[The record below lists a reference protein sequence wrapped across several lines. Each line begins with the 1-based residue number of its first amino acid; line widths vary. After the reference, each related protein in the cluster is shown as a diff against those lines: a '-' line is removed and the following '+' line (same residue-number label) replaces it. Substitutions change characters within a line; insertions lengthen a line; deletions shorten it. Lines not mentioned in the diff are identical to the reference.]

1 LLALAT
7 ATALLGV
14 ACGGDD
20 DSDAGSDTTVT
31 ESTASDSTTA
41 GGDDTAAPSTTGAA
55 ASTTAAGQPTTT
67 AAGGEDGEDCTTTEP
82 GTSLDYAVYSPT
94 ASLDPLLSSG
104 ALTGGTELAA
114 IYDVLMR
121 WDPDANEWVPQAAES
136 LTGSA
141 DHTEWTLKLR
151 EGITY
156 SNGDPMVAQDVVD
169 NMVRLQGP
177 GRQAVRGLLDIVDFA
192 ATTVPDERTVVF
204 KLKSPWANFSYL
216 LGDAAGMVV
225 NPEVGAAMDS
235 AGQSVIGNDP
245 TGAGIGAYTVEK
257 WAPGE
262 SPFLTLKARA
272 DYWGGAPCIET
283 LNFVSIPSD
292 ETKRDSLRLG
302 EIDVAFLRTQSI
314 INEIR
319 DAEEFATQMALQSA
333 GTVVFINQGFG
344 NFNPIAT
351 DVRYRQAVQ
360 AALDPGPIS
369 QRAFGGHML
378 EQNGLIHPDSVW
390 YSEGIPE
397 PERGTE
403 VAKALVDELK
413 AEGWDGKIRLIC
425 NNAPIADM
433 PVAEEAALEA
443 AGMDV
448 DLTVTD
454 VSKVIAAVTV
464 DKDYDLACYGIN
476 VSDSTVWRQLGFNFR
491 STSTSNR
498 LGYASPEMDTALDAL
513 FAAPDQD
520 ATVEAVAQVAAVW
533 AKDIPMAIIGATDEG
548 IAVREGVTGIQQT
561 QQTVFLFQD
570 ARITD

>member
-1 LLALAT
+1 M
-7 ATALLGV
+7 
-14 ACGGDD
+14 
-20 DSDAGSDTTVT
+20 
-31 ESTASDSTTA
+31 
-41 GGDDTAAPSTTGAA
+41 
-55 ASTTAAGQPTTT
+55 
-67 AAGGEDGEDCTTTEP
+67 
-82 GTSLDYAVYSPT
+82 
-94 ASLDPLLSSG
+94 SSG

-121 WDPDANEWVPQAAES
+121 WDPASNEWVPQAAKS
-136 LTGSA
+136 LTGNA
-141 DHTEWTLKLR
+141 DNTEWTLTLR
-151 EGITY
+151 DGVTY
-156 SNGDPMVAQDVVD
+156 SNGDPMVAQDVID

-192 ATTVPDERTVVF
+192 NTTAPDDHTAVF
-204 KLKSPWANFSYL
+204 KLKSPWANFAYL

-225 NPEVGAAMDS
+225 NPKVGAALDS

-262 SPFLTLKARA
+262 SPFLTLKARP

-283 LNFVSIPSD
+283 LNFLSIPSD

-302 EIDVAFLRTQSI
+302 EVDVAFLRTQSI
-314 INEIR
+314 IDEIR
-319 DAEEFATQMALQSA
+319 DSNEFATQMALQSA
-333 GTVVFINQGFG
+333 GTVVFINEGFG
-344 NFNPIAT
+344 NFNPIAK
-351 DVRYRQAVQ
+351 DVRFRQAVQ

-369 QRAFGGHML
+369 QRAFGGKLL

-390 YSEGIPE
+390 YSDGIPE
-397 PERGTE
+397 PERGTD
-403 VAKALVDELK
+403 VAKGLVDQLK

-454 VSKVIAAVTV
+454 VSKLIAAVTV

-498 LGYASPEMDTALDAL
+498 LGYASPEMDSALDAL
-513 FAAPDQD
+513 FAAPDHD
-520 ATVEAVAQVAAVW
+520 ATVEAVAQVAEVW

-570 ARITD
+570 ARVSD